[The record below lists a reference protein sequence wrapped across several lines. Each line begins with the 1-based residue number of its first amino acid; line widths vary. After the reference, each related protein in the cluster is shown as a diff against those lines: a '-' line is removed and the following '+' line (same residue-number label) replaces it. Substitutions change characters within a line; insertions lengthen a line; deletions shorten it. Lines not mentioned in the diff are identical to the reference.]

1 MNGAHYHL
9 LVNHLPI
16 LGTLFGLSI
25 VVIGFILRNV
35 SVKRTGLGLL
45 VFATIAVFPA
55 HITGEG
61 AEEVVEHIEG
71 VDRHFVHEHEEAADT
86 FMGILIA
93 LGIVALVTLI
103 VDVLKKRYTPVLYIL
118 TIIFSLITML
128 FAQKTG
134 TTGGEI
140 RHTEI
145 RGKAPAQNVGTST
158 QETEH
163 DDD

>member
-16 LGTLFGLSI
+16 LGTLFGLL
-25 VVIGFILRNV
+25 ILVTGLIFKNV
-35 SVKRTGLGLL
+35 SIKRTGLGLL
-45 VFATIAVFPA
+45 VFAAITVFPA
-55 HITGEG
+55 HVTGEG
-61 AEEVVEHIEG
+61 AEEVVENISG
-71 VDRHFVHEHEEAADT
+71 VEESYVHEHEEAADT
-86 FMGILIA
+86 FMSILIA
-93 LGIVALVTLI
+93 LGVIALATLI
-103 VDVLKKRYTPVLYIL
+103 VDVLKKKFAPILYIL
-118 TIIFSLITML
+118 TILFSLITML

-145 RGKAPAQNVGTST
+145 RGKTATQNSGTVT
-158 QETEH
+158 PETEN